1 MDSRSRRFSAV
12 IPECQ
17 PRQRINAPGKVD
29 LWHIEL
35 DRVPVALQQHLSA
48 LDLREAG
55 RIGAAEEREA
65 FLRVRCALRSVL
77 AQYLGCPASE
87 MEFEQHT
94 SGLCLAAPASLLR
107 FHLSHSENLLLVAV
121 TFARQV
127 GIDVEFMR
135 ADLPFDTLADYY
147 FDPRDAYRLRH
158 LDHSDRMRHFY
169 QEWTSSEASRRVA
182 NQSRISGKGANRCCV
197 LNFTPAKG
205 FSAALAV
212 EGEDFQL
219 DWHRWL

>member
-1 MDSRSRRFSAV
+1 MS
-12 IPECQ
+12 ECQ
-17 PRQRINAPGKVD
+17 PRRRLNTPGKVD

-35 DRVPVALQQHLSA
+35 DRVPLGLQQHLSA

-55 RIGAAEEREA
+55 RIGSARERET
-65 FLRVRCALRSVL
+65 FLKVRCVLRSVL
-77 AQYLGCPASE
+77 APYLGCPAGE
-87 MEFEQHT
+87 MEFEQHPT
-94 SGLCLAAPASLLR
+94 GLCLASPASLLR
-107 FHLSHSENLLLVAV
+107 FNLSHSENLLLVAV

-135 ADLPFDTLADYY
+135 PDLPFDTLADYY

-158 LDHSDRMRHFY
+158 LDNSDRMRHCY
-169 QEWTSSEASRRVA
+169 QEWTSSEASRRVV
-182 NQSRISGKGANRCCV
+182 NQSRNSGTGANRCCV